1 MNVEKY
7 KITYEVSRMGEAL
20 LIVNPS
26 SGDEKAS
33 ALASVVEEKL
43 KGLYNEVTIKYTEK
57 GGDALTY
64 AREAAQDHMEAVFV
78 MGGDGTVSEA
88 INGLAEQE
96 NRPDFS
102 FIPMGTVNDLARA
115 LGISLNAEEA
125 VRQLE
130 QLEKKPLDIGKVN
143 DHYFSNVVAI
153 GTIPEAVQ
161 GVEPEQKTKLGPLA
175 YFLEGTKALRD
186 NAAYTFDMM
195 IDGEHIKQESNLLLV
210 ALSNSV
216 GGFESLLPDAT
227 TEDGYLHLVALKGKE
242 VMNKLTIV
250 PKIFTGEAV
259 NDEKILYRKFKYGK
273 IDTIENELI
282 YSNVDGDEG
291 DALPLEIKVLPQ
303 HLTVLVPR
311 KK

>member
-1 MNVEKY
+1 
-7 KITYEVSRMGEAL
+7 MGEAL
-20 LIVNPS
+20 LIINPS
-26 SGDEKAS
+26 SGSEQAS
-33 ALASVVEEKL
+33 ALAKVVEEKL
-43 KGLYNEVTIKYTEK
+43 NTLYETVTIKYTEK
-57 GGDALTY
+57 SGDALMF
-64 AREAAQDHMEAVFV
+64 AKEAAQNHMEAVFV

-88 INGLAEQE
+88 INGLAEQKY
-96 NRPDFS
+96 RPDFS

-115 LGISLNAEEA
+115 LGISLDSEEA
-125 VRQLE
+125 VAQLD

-143 DHYFSNVVAI
+143 NDYFSNVIAI

-161 GVEPEQKTKLGPLA
+161 EVEPEQKTKLGPLA

-195 IDGEHIKQESNLLLV
+195 IDGEHIEQESILLLI

-216 GGFESLLPDAT
+216 GGFEKLVPDAS
-227 TEDGYLHLVALKGKE
+227 TEDGYLHLIALKGKE
-242 VMNKLTIV
+242 VMNKLAVI

-259 NDEKILYRKFKYGK
+259 NDDRVLYRKFKYGT
-273 IDTIENELI
+273 INTIENESI

-291 DALPLEIKVLPQ
+291 DALPLEVQVLPH

-311 KK
+311 KD

>member
-125 VRQLE
+125 VSQLE